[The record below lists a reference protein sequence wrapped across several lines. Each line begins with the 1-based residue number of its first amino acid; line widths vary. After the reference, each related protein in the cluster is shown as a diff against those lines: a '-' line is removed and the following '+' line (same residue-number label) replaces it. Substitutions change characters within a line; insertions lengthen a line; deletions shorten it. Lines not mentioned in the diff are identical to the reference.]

1 MSVLSMEFLFPVRVS
16 MVLTIVQIFTTLIS
30 PICQS
35 AMTIGRMNKRRICQ
49 TWSTMREGLKEN
61 IVASVVDVGSI
72 LLAFNLGLHQ
82 MDQWIGLAYGA
93 TDAWVVIWQ
102 RQRITRWIS
111 RLGQTLRGRLTNED
125 RLHIGSI
132 LWDIEPSVSPSL
144 SNP

>member
-1 MSVLSMEFLFPVRVS
+1 
-16 MVLTIVQIFTTLIS
+16 
-30 PICQS
+30 
-35 AMTIGRMNKRRICQ
+35 
-49 TWSTMREGLKEN
+49 MREGLKEN

-72 LLAFNLGLHQ
+72 LLAFNLGLHHA
-82 MDQWIGLAYGA
+82 DQWVGLAYGA

-132 LWDIEPSVSPSL
+132 LWEIEPSVSPSL
-144 SNP
+144 SSP